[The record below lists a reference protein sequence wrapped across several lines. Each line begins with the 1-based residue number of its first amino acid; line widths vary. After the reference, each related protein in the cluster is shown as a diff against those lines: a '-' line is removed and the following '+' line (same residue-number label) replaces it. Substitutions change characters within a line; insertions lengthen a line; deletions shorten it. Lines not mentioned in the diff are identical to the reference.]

1 MKILKILILVI
12 TLPLSFFIIGIIG
25 TVAFFNL
32 FINDEKRKKLI
43 RL

>member
-1 MKILKILILVI
+1 MKVLKIIVLVI

-25 TVAFFNL
+25 TFAFFNL
-32 FINDEKRKKLI
+32 FINDEKRNKLI